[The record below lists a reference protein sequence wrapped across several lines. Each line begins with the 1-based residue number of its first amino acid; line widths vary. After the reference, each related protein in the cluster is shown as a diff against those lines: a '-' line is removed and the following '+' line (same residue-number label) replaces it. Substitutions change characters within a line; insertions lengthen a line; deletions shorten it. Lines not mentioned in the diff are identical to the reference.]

1 MFYDRGE
8 HGCFGR
14 LWEGLS
20 SQTGWGEGMSQG
32 GFPRRG
38 DTYTKSQLILILIL
52 TIAKVQSGWS
62 RVGGGVGRG
71 RVRGH

>member
-1 MFYDRGE
+1 MMVWTSVKIE
-8 HGCFGR
+8 
-14 LWEGLS
+14 
-20 SQTGWGEGMSQG
+20 TGWGEGMSQG

-71 RVRGH
+71 RVRGY